1 MSKQSQLVS
10 VPFGSSKVA
19 IVKGSASK
27 GFYFELTSVS
37 EKYFFT
43 FLTSACHKP
52 GEYSQVTPPPLQH
65 AIPFGV
71 KYV

>member
-10 VPFGSSKVA
+10 VPFGSSKVT
-19 IVKGSASK
+19 IVKGNASK

-52 GEYSQVTPPPLQH
+52 GEYSQVTPLPLQH
-65 AIPFGV
+65 VIPFGE
-71 KYV
+71 KYA

>member
-10 VPFGSSKVA
+10 VPFGNSKVA

-43 FLTSACHKP
+43 FVISVCHKQ
-52 GEYSQVTPPPLQH
+52 GEYFRATETLPLH
-65 AIPFGV
+65 EDPSDEKCV
-71 KYV
+71 

>member
-10 VPFGSSKVA
+10 VPFGNSKVA

-43 FLTSACHKP
+43 FLTSACHTP
-52 GEYSQVTPPPLQH
+52 GEYFRATPLQPLH
-65 AIPFGV
+65 EDPSDEKCV
-71 KYV
+71 